1 MQQALKEIFISL
13 LPQITT
19 QWPASKSRYAGVP
32 PPEMG
37 VGFAIEYSTR
47 CTNQPAIWWDQDKAS
62 IPKTNVAGR

>member
-1 MQQALKEIFISL
+1 MHA
-13 LPQITT
+13 
-19 QWPASKSRYAGVP
+19 ASFEGYLHFSIATDNNAGVP

-37 VGFAIEYSTR
+37 VGFAIEYSMR